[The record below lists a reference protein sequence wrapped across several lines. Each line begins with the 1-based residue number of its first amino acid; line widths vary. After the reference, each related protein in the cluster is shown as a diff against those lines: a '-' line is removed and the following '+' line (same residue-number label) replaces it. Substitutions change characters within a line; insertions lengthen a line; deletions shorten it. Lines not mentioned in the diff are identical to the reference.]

1 MIISVIE
8 RDIEDLTSLDST
20 LDVNLSGK
28 VVSSRIDLTNGNVKA
43 LIFGDWSLNAQSVT
57 RVDFSADFTI
67 RNTTTNNLLGENMDI
82 VQRERDTNQTSAI
95 IILKVGHLRLT
106 SFQKINDDLS
116 FRGTTNVM
124 AAISSSSSPSTTENN
139 NNNTLASEVGNLP
152 QSWTNVKTTITII
165 QNRIM
170 ILSFDESEQQ
180 VNKIFGDLPI
190 IGVVVV

>member
-1 MIISVIE
+1 M
-8 RDIEDLTSLDST
+8 
-20 LDVNLSGK
+20 
-28 VVSSRIDLTNGNVKA
+28 KA

-57 RVDFSADFTI
+57 RADFSADFTI

-82 VQRERDTNQTSAI
+82 VQRERDTNQASAI
-95 IILKVGHLRLT
+95 IIFKIGHLRLT
-106 SFQKINDDLS
+106 SFRKINHDLS

-124 AAISSSSSPSTTENN
+124 AAISSSSPSTTENN

-152 QSWTNVKTTITII
+152 QSWTNVKTTIMII

>member
-1 MIISVIE
+1 M
-8 RDIEDLTSLDST
+8 LN
-20 LDVNLSGK
+20 VNLSGK
-28 VVSSRIDLTNGNVKA
+28 VASSHIDLRNGNVKA
-43 LIFGDWSLNAQSVT
+43 VIFGDWSLNAQSVS
-57 RVDFSADFTI
+57 RADFSTDFTI
-67 RNTTTNNLLGENMDI
+67 HNTSINNLLGENMDI

-124 AAISSSSSPSTTENN
+124 AAISSSSPSTTENN

>member
-1 MIISVIE
+1 
-8 RDIEDLTSLDST
+8 
-20 LDVNLSGK
+20 
-28 VVSSRIDLTNGNVKA
+28 VKA

-57 RVDFSADFTI
+57 RADFSADFTI

-82 VQRERDTNQTSAI
+82 VQRERDTNQANAI
-95 IILKVGHLRLT
+95 IIFKVGHLRLT
-106 SFQKINDDLS
+106 SLQKINDDLS

-124 AAISSSSSPSTTENN
+124 AAISSSSPSTTENN
-139 NNNTLASEVGNLP
+139 NNNNNLASEVGNLP
-152 QSWTNVKTTITII
+152 QSWTNLKTTITII

-180 VNKIFGDLPI
+180 VNKIFSDLPI